1 MHCVT
6 LYPPAD
12 GSSLGTWIPLEE
24 GQNLAERNGV
34 IDKLRPIFDFVPGN
48 TSPPPAPK
56 HTTNSNKPKL
66 PKAPN
71 NKKLPSEYRS
81 P

>member
-1 MHCVT
+1 MT
-6 LYPPAD
+6 YYSLAD
-12 GSSLGTWIPLEE
+12 SSSLGTWIPLEE
-24 GQNLAERNGV
+24 GQKLAERNNV

-66 PKAPN
+66 PKAPK
-71 NKKLPSEYRS
+71 NKKIPSEYRS
-81 P
+81 S